1 MYTQSFN
8 VPDAAGQPQVKP
20 VGSTEPPELMAK
32 FDARIDAD
40 GRIEPQDWMP
50 EAYRKTLVRQI
61 SQHAHSEIVGMLPEG
76 NWISRAPSL
85 KRKAIL
91 IAKVQDEGGHGLYLY
106 SAAETLGVAAVT
118 ICWMRCTAARP
129 STAASSTTPRST
141 GPTSA

>member
-8 VPDAAGQPQVKP
+8 VPDEAGQKHVKP
-20 VGSTEPPELMAK
+20 LKANEPPERLAK
-32 FDARIDAD
+32 FDACIDAD

-91 IAKVQDEGGHGLYLY
+91 IAKVQDEAGHG
-106 SAAETLGVAAVT
+106 
-118 ICWMRCTAARP
+118 
-129 STAASSTTPRST
+129 
-141 GPTSA
+141 

>member
-1 MYTQSFN
+1 MYTQSFT
-8 VPDAAGQPQVKP
+8 VGDSVKQQPLPMHAKDDPAQLAA
-20 VGSTEPPELMAK
+20 
-32 FDARIDAD
+32 FDATMDND

-91 IAKVQDEGGHGLYLY
+91 IAKVQDEAGHGLYLY
-106 SAAETLGVAAVT
+106 
-118 ICWMRCTAARP
+118 
-129 STAASSTTPRST
+129 
-141 GPTSA
+141 

>member
-1 MYTQSFN
+1 MYTQSFS
-8 VPDAAGQPQVKP
+8 VSDEPGQKQPTP
-20 VGSTEPPELMAK
+20 IAHREPAELMAK

-91 IAKVQDEGGHGLYLY
+91 IAKVQDEGGHGLDDGDG
-106 SAAETLGVAAVT
+106 AG
-118 ICWMRCTAARP
+118 
-129 STAASSTTPRST
+129 
-141 GPTSA
+141 

>member
-8 VPDAAGQPQVKP
+8 VPDSAEATPSAGLKAVPQALNAQDAALQAQ
-20 VGSTEPPELMAK
+20 

-40 GRIEPQDWMP
+40 GKIEPREWMP

-106 SAAETLGVAAVT
+106 SAAETLGTSRDQMLDALH
-118 ICWMRCTAARP
+118 
-129 STAASSTTPRST
+129 T
-141 GPTSA
+141 GKA

>member
-61 SQHAHSEIVGMLPEG
+61 SQHAHSKSWACCP
-76 NWISRAPSL
+76 RAT
-85 KRKAIL
+85 
-91 IAKVQDEGGHGLYLY
+91 G
-106 SAAETLGVAAVT
+106 SAA
-118 ICWMRCTAARP
+118 P
-129 STAASSTTPRST
+129 PASSAKPS
-141 GPTSA
+141 